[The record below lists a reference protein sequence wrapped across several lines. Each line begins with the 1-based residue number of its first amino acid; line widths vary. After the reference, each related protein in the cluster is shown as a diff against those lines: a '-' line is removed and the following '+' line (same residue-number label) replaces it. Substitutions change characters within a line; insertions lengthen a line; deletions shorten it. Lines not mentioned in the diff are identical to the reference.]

1 MENKDI
7 INLELY
13 NKIFGKPIEY
23 TTKVHDFGLTPQ
35 ERGRIK
41 NLHTLTESS
50 ERDLAWKTLVNGVS
64 HKSSYILRML
74 NGFKLNKI
82 TDTEQIT
89 LNSKKFVYER
99 LKDGLFNK
107 ILIDGSGGSL
117 YAKEVSDFIVKQVSL
132 IMNSI
137 NKFLLLTVNDKTIDD
152 AIKEIDMDMV
162 FDELKYFFDLGDYI
176 TSDNVDPYID
186 KGIRFS
192 KEFNE
197 SFDQLKNTTLNSVIK
212 TIKDKV

>member
-13 NKIFGKPIEY
+13 NKIFGKPIQY

-50 ERDLAWKTLVNGVS
+50 ERDTAWKTLVNGVS
-64 HKSSYILRML
+64 YRSSYITRML
-74 NGFKLNKI
+74 NDFKLNKV
-82 TDTEQIT
+82 TDTDQIS

-99 LKDGLFNK
+99 LKDGVFNK
-107 ILIDGSGGSL
+107 ILMDGSGGSL
-117 YAKEVSDFIVKQVSL
+117 YAKQVSDFIVSQVSL

-137 NKFLLLTVNDKTIDD
+137 NKFLLLTVNDKTVDD
-152 AIKEIDMDMV
+152 ALENIDMDLV
-162 FDELKYFFDLGDYI
+162 FDELKLFFDLGDYI
-176 TSDNVDPYID
+176 SSDNVDPYVD

-197 SFDQLKNTTLNSVIK
+197 SFDQLKNTTLNSVVK

>member
-1 MENKDI
+1 VENKDI

-13 NKIFGKPIEY
+13 NKIFGKPIQY

-50 ERDLAWKTLVNGVS
+50 ERDTAWKTLVNGVS
-64 HKSSYILRML
+64 YRSSYITRML
-74 NGFKLNKI
+74 NDFKLNKV
-82 TDTEQIT
+82 TDTDQIS

-99 LKDGLFNK
+99 LKDGVFNK
-107 ILIDGSGGSL
+107 ILMDGSGGSL
-117 YAKEVSDFIVKQVSL
+117 YAKQVSDFIVSQVSL

-137 NKFLLLTVNDKTIDD
+137 NKFLLLTVNDKTVDD
-152 AIKEIDMDMV
+152 ALENIDMDLV
-162 FDELKYFFDLGDYI
+162 FDELKLFFDLGDYI
-176 TSDNVDPYID
+176 SSDNVDPYVD

-197 SFDQLKNTTLNSVIK
+197 SFDQLKNTTLNSVVK